1 MQVVDEKQDFSLH
14 GLNCCIMQH
23 LACGLRCLSKLEYEQ
38 FPGYSVLFNLNCYVF
53 LFGPSY
59 SISLLRKFTVW
70 LSDGEM
76 NALFE
81 CKEFAG
87 PDHLGSAPLEFIC
100 NKEVVRQYL
109 DKMKYIPHIQR
120 TVTMEPT
127 TGLGLQTKD

>member
-1 MQVVDEKQDFSLH
+1 M
-14 GLNCCIMQH
+14 
-23 LACGLRCLSKLEYEQ
+23 CLVSNMT
-38 FPGYSVLFNLNCYVF
+38 GYTLLFNLTTIMYSLCFF
-53 LFGPSY
+53 LQHFFAE
-59 SISLLRKFTVW
+59 RVHCVW

-76 NALFE
+76 NVLFE

-87 PDHLGSAPLEFIC
+87 PDHLGSAPLELIC
-100 NKEVVRQYL
+100 NKEVVQQYL

>member
-1 MQVVDEKQDFSLH
+1 MT
-14 GLNCCIMQH
+14 
-23 LACGLRCLSKLEYEQ
+23 
-38 FPGYSVLFNLNCYVF
+38 GYSLLFNFTTVLLCIPFWFF
-53 LFGPSY
+53 LQHFFAE
-59 SISLLRKFTVW
+59 KVHCVW

-76 NALFE
+76 NVLFE

-100 NKEVVRQYL
+100 NKEVVQQYL

-120 TVTMEPT
+120 MVTMEPT